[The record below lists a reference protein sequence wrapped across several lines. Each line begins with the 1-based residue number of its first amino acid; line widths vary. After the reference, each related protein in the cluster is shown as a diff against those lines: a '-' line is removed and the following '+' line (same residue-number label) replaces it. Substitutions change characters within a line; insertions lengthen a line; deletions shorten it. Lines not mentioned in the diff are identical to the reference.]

1 MPHLAWFLSSV
12 WEVLAAVN
20 KRVRG
25 RGGGRREGGERRRE
39 SVGGGF
45 KGVNRD
51 VFDRGRQMLKRSC
64 LFCVKTPPELAGS
77 RAQMALCSKP
87 NANEQIEPNHMQ

>member
-1 MPHLAWFLSSV
+1 M
-12 WEVLAAVN
+12 
-20 KRVRG
+20 
-25 RGGGRREGGERRRE
+25 ERKCW
-39 SVGGGF
+39 GGF

-87 NANEQIEPNHMQ
+87 NANEQIERDRKGRVGLWQGHRGGVRYFLRGGWHDGGVFRLARRQEC